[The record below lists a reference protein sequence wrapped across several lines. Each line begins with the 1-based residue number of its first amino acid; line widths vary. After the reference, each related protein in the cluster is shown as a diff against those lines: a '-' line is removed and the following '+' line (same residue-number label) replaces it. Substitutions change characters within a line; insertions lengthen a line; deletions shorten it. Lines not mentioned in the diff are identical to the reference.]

1 MSAITCTVDGC
12 DRPALDAYV
21 CQACAIDLE
30 RALAD
35 VRWLDEQLDI
45 VLTKQTS
52 GAASIGFTKH
62 PGREQPLPYD
72 PRATEV
78 RWVLANTVTTWARVV
93 AEERP
98 ANLPTIGGVGIL
110 AAWLASYSGWLRQHQ
125 AADQAVEEVLSAV
138 AAARRLVDV
147 RPERWYAG
155 PCQGQDGEGC
165 GHDLYARPNATH
177 VTCPACGSRYEA
189 ANRRDDLLA
198 AARDHLG
205 SASEVSALCRA
216 MLGQLVTQD
225 MIRGYV
231 RRGSLAA
238 HGSGIDRRG
247 RTVALYRIG
256 DVIDAATRVKF
267 DDREARATRRAGRP
281 A

>member
-12 DRPALDAYV
+12 GRPALDAYV
-21 CQACAIDLE
+21 CQACALDLE
-30 RALAD
+30 RALGD

-78 RWVLANTVTTWARVV
+78 RWVLANTVMTWARVV
-93 AEERP
+93 AEENPKAR
-98 ANLPTIGGVGIL
+98 LPTVGGIGIL

-125 AADQAVEEVLSAV
+125 AADQAVEEVLAAV

-155 PCQGQDGEGC
+155 PCPQC
-165 GHDLYARPNATH
+165 SHDLYAGMSAR
-177 VTCPACGSRYEA
+177 VIECPACGECVDSVT
-189 ANRRDDLLA
+189 RREYLLTQ
-198 AARDHLG
+198 ARDH
-205 SASEVSALCRA
+205 SATIRECVGLFR
-216 MLGQLVTQD
+216 GTVTRDQVK
-225 MIRGYV
+225 GWV
-231 RRGSLAA
+231 RRGKVIAS
-238 HGSGIDRRG
+238 GSTMVDG
-247 RTVALYRIG
+247 RAVATYRIG
-256 DVIDAATRVKF
+256 DLLAVSEEER
-267 DDREARATRRAGRP
+267 DDEGEQRATKRAGRQS
-281 A
+281 AQ